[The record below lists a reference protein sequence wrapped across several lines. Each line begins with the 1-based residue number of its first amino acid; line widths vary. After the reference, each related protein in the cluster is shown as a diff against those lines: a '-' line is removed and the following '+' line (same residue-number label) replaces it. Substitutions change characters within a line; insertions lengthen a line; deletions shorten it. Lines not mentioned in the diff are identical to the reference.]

1 MKKLLLSLLISFF
14 SFQGIAQD
22 PDPEL
27 FQTWYLYELFYQD
40 PGEFWETYLIEPPIS
55 PYITISETL
64 DFQGEGACN
73 SFNGSYEWTS
83 EFGMM
88 ATSFNATTDDC
99 GFSIH
104 NTFEDDYFGFMGEW
118 WYYDISEDGDG
129 LRLSIYQPLDPYAV
143 FKNYPLSTSDFYL
156 NKIKIYPNPVQDVL
170 NISAEDLNIESI
182 KIFSLQGTL
191 IKEVSVQDS
200 LYVGELSAGMYF
212 LKITSEGKTTIKKF
226 IKS

>member
-1 MKKLLLSLLISFF
+1 MKKLLLIFIVCCSTLQS
-14 SFQGIAQD
+14 IAQD

-104 NTFEDDYFGFMGEW
+104 NAFEDDYFGFMGEW

-143 FKNYPLSTSDFYL
+143 FKNYPLSSPDFYL
-156 NKIKIYPNPVQDVL
+156 NKIKIYPIPAQDVL
-170 NISAEDLNIESI
+170 YVETQGQLIDIV
-182 KIFSLQGTL
+182 KIYSLQGTL
-191 IKEVSVQDS
+191 IKEASHVEEVDVSK
-200 LYVGELSAGMYF
+200 LPTGMYF
-212 LKITSEGKTTIKKF
+212 VQLSIEGKTVTKKF
-226 IKS
+226 IKE